1 MSIQNAK
8 RFIERVKDDVI
19 FRKQMYKVDGIDGF
33 NQFIQ
38 KNDLPF
44 SETDFEEAYSMMMFK
59 CQFAEEHDELENTV
73 NLIKLVVIH

>member
-8 RFIERVKDDVI
+8 KFIEQVQYDSV
-19 FRKQMYKVDGIDGF
+19 FRKEMYNVKGIDGF

-38 KNDLPF
+38 QKELPF

-73 NLIKLVVIH
+73 NLIKLVVV